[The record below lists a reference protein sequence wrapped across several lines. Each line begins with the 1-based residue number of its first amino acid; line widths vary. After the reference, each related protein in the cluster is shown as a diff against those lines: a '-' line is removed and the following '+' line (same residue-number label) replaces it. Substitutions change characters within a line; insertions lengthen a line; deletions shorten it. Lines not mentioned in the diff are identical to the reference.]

1 VCGAILHAQAM
12 APNRFVNKVFTMTI
26 PSLMRFIDH
35 GSGGAP
41 EVLQAAQTGVPAPA
55 VGEVLVKVAY
65 AGVNRPDCLQR
76 SGRYPPP
83 PGASPI
89 LGLEASGHVVALG
102 EGVTQWKVGDAVCG
116 LANGGAYAE
125 YVSIPEGQ
133 ALPVPNGFSLLQAA
147 ALPENYFTVWTN
159 VFQRGHLQA
168 GETFLVHGGS
178 SGIGLTAIQ
187 LAKAFGA
194 KVLCTVGNADK
205 VAACLKAGA
214 DVAIDYRQQD
224 FVAQALAATE
234 QKGVNIILDMVG
246 GDYMQR
252 NLQTLAIDGRLV
264 QIAFLQSSKTEVDWI
279 ALMVKRLTFT
289 GSTLRPRS
297 AADKAQMA
305 HELKTQVWPLL
316 EKGQALPVIH
326 QVFDLDQAAQ
336 AHALMESSTHIGKIM
351 LKVAGGS

>member
-1 VCGAILHAQAM
+1 
-12 APNRFVNKVFTMTI
+12 
-26 PSLMRFIDH
+26 MRYIEH
-35 GSGGAP
+35 GTGGAP
-41 EVLQAAQTGVPAPA
+41 EVMHLGQTAAPQAGP
-55 VGEVLVKVAY
+55 GDVLIKVAY

-89 LGLEASGHVVALG
+89 LGLEASGHVVAVG
-102 EGVTQWKVGDAVCG
+102 EGVTQWRVGDAVCG

-125 YVSIPEGQ
+125 YVAIPQGQ
-133 ALPVPNGFSLLQAA
+133 VLPVPKGLSLLQAA

-159 VFQRGHLQA
+159 VFQRGRLQS

-194 KVLCTVGNADK
+194 RVLCTVGNADK
-205 VAACLKAGA
+205 VQACLKAGA
-214 DVAIDYRQQD
+214 DVAINYRTQD
-224 FVAQALAATE
+224 FVDEALAATA
-234 QKGVNIILDMVG
+234 QQGVNIILDMVG

-252 NLQTLAIDGRLV
+252 NLKALSVDGRLV
-264 QIAFLQSSKTEVDWI
+264 QIAFLQPSKTEVDWI
-279 ALMVKRLTFT
+279 GLMVKRLTFT

-297 AADKAQMA
+297 VADKAQMA
-305 HELKTQVWPLL
+305 AELKQNVWPMM
-316 EKGQALPVIH
+316 EQGKCLPVIH
-326 QVFDLDQAAQ
+326 QVFDLDQAAG

-351 LKVAGGS
+351 LKVAGD

>member
-1 VCGAILHAQAM
+1 MSSMNHVAHGEGGPPDIL
-12 APNRFVNKVFTMTI
+12 
-26 PSLMRFIDH
+26 SL
-35 GSGGAP
+35 
-41 EVLQAAQTGVPAPA
+41 AQTAVPIPGA
-55 VGEVLVKVAY
+55 GEVLIKVAY

-89 LGLEASGHVVALG
+89 LGLEASGEVVGLG
-102 EGVTQWKVGDAVCG
+102 EGVTRWRVGDKVCG

-125 YVSIPEGQ
+125 YVCIPQGQ
-133 ALPVPNGFSLLQAA
+133 VLPIPKGLGLLEAA

-159 VFQRGHLQA
+159 VFQRGQLKA
-168 GETFLVHGGS
+168 GERFLVHGGS

-187 LAKAFGA
+187 LGKAFGA
-194 KVLCTVGNADK
+194 RVLCTVGSADK
-205 VAACLKAGA
+205 AQACLKAGA
-214 DVAIDYRQQD
+214 DVAINYKTQD
-224 FVAQALAATE
+224 FVEQALADT
-234 QKGVNIILDMVG
+234 QQQGVNMILDMVG

-252 NLQTLAIDGRLV
+252 NLKALAVDGRLV
-264 QIAFLQSSKTEVDWI
+264 QIAFLQPSKTEVDWI
-279 ALMVKRLTFT
+279 SLMVKRLTFT

-305 HELKTQVWPLL
+305 KELQEQVWPLL
-316 EKGQALPVIH
+316 EKGQCQPVIH

-351 LKVAGGS
+351 LKVAGG

>member
-1 VCGAILHAQAM
+1 
-12 APNRFVNKVFTMTI
+12 MT
-26 PSLMRFIDH
+26 SSMRYIEH
-35 GSGGAP
+35 GTGGAP
-41 EVLQAAQTGVPAPA
+41 EVMHPGQTAAPQAGP
-55 VGEVLVKVAY
+55 GDVLIKVAY

-89 LGLEASGHVVALG
+89 LGLEASGHVVAVG
-102 EGVTQWKVGDAVCG
+102 EGVTQWRVGDAVCG

-125 YVSIPEGQ
+125 YVAIPQGQ
-133 ALPVPNGFSLLQAA
+133 VLPVPKGLSLLQAA

-159 VFQRGHLQA
+159 VFQRGRLQS

-194 KVLCTVGNADK
+194 RVLCTVGNADK
-205 VAACLKAGA
+205 VEACLKAGA
-214 DVAIDYRQQD
+214 DVAINYRTQD
-224 FVAQALAATE
+224 FVDEALAATA
-234 QKGVNIILDMVG
+234 QQGVNIILDMVG

-252 NLQTLAIDGRLV
+252 NLKALSVDGRLV
-264 QIAFLQSSKTEVDWI
+264 QIAFLQPSKTEVDWI
-279 ALMVKRLTFT
+279 GLMVKRLTFT

-297 AADKAQMA
+297 VADKAQMA
-305 HELKTQVWPLL
+305 AELKQNVWPMM
-316 EKGQALPVIH
+316 EQGKCLPVIH

-351 LKVAGGS
+351 LKVAGD

>member
-1 VCGAILHAQAM
+1 
-12 APNRFVNKVFTMTI
+12 MT
-26 PSLMRFIDH
+26 SSMRYIEH
-35 GSGGAP
+35 GTGGAP
-41 EVLQAAQTGVPAPA
+41 EVMHAAQTAAPQA
-55 VGEVLVKVAY
+55 GPGDVLIKVAY

-89 LGLEASGHVVALG
+89 LGLEASGHVVAVG
-102 EGVTQWKVGDAVCG
+102 EGVTQWRIGDAVCG

-125 YVSIPEGQ
+125 YVAIPQGQ
-133 ALPVPNGFSLLQAA
+133 VLPVPKGLSLLQAA

-159 VFQRGHLQA
+159 VFQRGRLQS

-194 KVLCTVGNADK
+194 RVLCTVGNADK
-205 VAACLKAGA
+205 VEACLKAGA
-214 DVAIDYRQQD
+214 DVAINYRTQD
-224 FVAQALAATE
+224 FVDEALAATA
-234 QKGVNIILDMVG
+234 QQGVNIILDMVG

-252 NLQTLAIDGRLV
+252 NLKALSVDGRLV
-264 QIAFLQSSKTEVDWI
+264 QIAFLQPSKTEVDWI
-279 ALMVKRLTFT
+279 GLMVKRLTFT

-297 AADKAQMA
+297 VADKAQMA
-305 HELKTQVWPLL
+305 AELKQNVWPMM
-316 EKGQALPVIH
+316 EQGKCLPVIH

-351 LKVAGGS
+351 LKVAGD